1 VIQVSEEV
9 EQALERDGRVVALET
24 TLVAHGFPAGEG
36 VAVGRASE
44 AVVRGTGAVPATV
57 GVLDGAVRV
66 GLAPAELERFDARA
80 RKVGPSTIAA
90 AVASR
95 DVGAT
100 TVGGTL
106 VACRAAGIRVM
117 ATGGIGGV
125 HRGWESNPDVSG
137 DLGELARTP
146 AVVVCSGVKSLL
158 DVAATVELLETLGIP
173 VVGWKT
179 DSLPLFYFASGGPP
193 LADRVDSAADAAA
206 VARAHWA
213 LGGAAMLVVKP
224 PPSEFDA
231 EPLIDEALAAAAAEG
246 VRGAAVT
253 PFVLAHL
260 HERSSGA
267 TLAVNRD
274 LIAANALTA
283 GEIAVA
289 LAS

>member
-1 VIQVSEEV
+1 VLQLSEEV
-9 EQALERDGRVVALET
+9 EQALERDGPVVALET
-24 TLVAHGFPAGEG
+24 TLIAHGFPVGEG
-36 VAVGRASE
+36 IAVGRSSE

-57 GVLDGAVRV
+57 GVLDGGVRV
-66 GLAPAELERFDARA
+66 GLTNAELERFDARA

-90 AVASR
+90 CVASGE
-95 DVGAT
+95 VGAT

-106 VACRAAGIRVM
+106 VACRAAGIRVL

-158 DVAATVELLETLGIP
+158 DVPATVELLETLGIP

-179 DSLPLFYFASGGPP
+179 DSLPLFYWAAGGPA
-193 LADRVDSAADAAA
+193 LTDRVDSAAQAAA
-206 VARAHWA
+206 IARAHWA
-213 LGGAAMLVVKP
+213 LGGAAILLVQP

-231 EPLIDEALAAAAAEG
+231 EPLIEEALAAAGAEG

-253 PFVLAHL
+253 PFVLARL
-260 HERSSGA
+260 HEQSRGA
-267 TLAVNRD
+267 TLVVNRD

-283 GEIAVA
+283 GEVAVA
-289 LAS
+289 LAG

>member
-1 VIQVSEEV
+1 MLQLSEEV
-9 EQALERDGRVVALET
+9 EQALERDGPVVALET
-24 TLVAHGFPAGEG
+24 TLIAHGFPVGEG
-36 VAVGRASE
+36 IAVGRSSE

-57 GVLDGAVRV
+57 GVLDGGVRV
-66 GLAPAELERFDARA
+66 GLTNAELERFDARA

-90 AVASR
+90 CVASGE
-95 DVGAT
+95 VGAT

-106 VACRAAGIRVM
+106 VACRAAGIRVL

-158 DVAATVELLETLGIP
+158 DVPATVELLETLGIP

-179 DSLPLFYFASGGPP
+179 DSLPLFYWAAGGPA
-193 LADRVDSAADAAA
+193 LTDRVDSAAQAAA
-206 VARAHWA
+206 IARAHWA
-213 LGGAAMLVVKP
+213 LGGAAILLVQP

-231 EPLIDEALAAAAAEG
+231 EPLIEEALAAASAKG

-253 PFVLAHL
+253 PFVLARL
-260 HERSSGA
+260 HEESRGA
-267 TLAVNRD
+267 TLVVNRD

-283 GEIAVA
+283 GEVAVA
-289 LAS
+289 LAG

>member
-1 VIQVSEEV
+1 VLQLSQEV
-9 EQALERDGRVVALET
+9 EQALERDGPVVALET
-24 TLVAHGFPAGEG
+24 TLVAHGFPVGEG
-36 VAVGRASE
+36 IAVGRASE

-66 GLAPAELERFDARA
+66 GLTNAELERFDARA

-90 AVASR
+90 CVASGE
-95 DVGAT
+95 VGAT

-106 VACRAAGIRVM
+106 VACRAAGIRVL

-125 HRGWESNPDVSG
+125 HRGWETNPDVSG

-158 DVAATVELLETLGIP
+158 DVPATVELLETLGIP

-179 DSLPLFYFASGGPP
+179 DSLPLFYWAAGGPP
-193 LADRVDSAADAAA
+193 LTDRVDSPAQAAA
-206 VARAHWA
+206 IARAHWA
-213 LGGAAMLVVKP
+213 LGGAAILLVKP

-231 EPLIDEALAAAAAEG
+231 EPLIEEALAAASDEG

-253 PFVLAHL
+253 PFVLARL
-260 HERSSGA
+260 HEKSRGA
-267 TLAVNRD
+267 TLVVNRD

-283 GEIAVA
+283 GEVAVA
-289 LAS
+289 LTG